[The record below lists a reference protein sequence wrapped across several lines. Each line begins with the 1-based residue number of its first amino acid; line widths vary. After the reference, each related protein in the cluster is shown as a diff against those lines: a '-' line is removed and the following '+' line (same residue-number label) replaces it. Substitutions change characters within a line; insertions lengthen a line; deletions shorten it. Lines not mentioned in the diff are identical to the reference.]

1 MLPGLFQ
8 VFGCGAAI
16 EQWIEPWKW
25 WRWPS
30 ADHWCGCD
38 WASERRKEL
47 QKHAPDRETAG
58 DMLPLSASPA
68 GTYLSLASLPPSG
81 EGEDQPLFLA
91 IRINGWGSTRL
102 IRLAGRLKRL
112 VGPTFMTFLTHLYS
126 SVDF

>member
-1 MLPGLFQ
+1 MFQ

-30 ADHWCGCD
+30 ADHWRGCD

-68 GTYLSLASLPPSG
+68 GTYLSLASLPPFG
-81 EGEDQPLFLA
+81 EGEGQPLFLA
-91 IRINGWGSTRL
+91 IRINRIMGKHAANSTRWSSRGL
-102 IRLAGRLKRL
+102 LVQRL
-112 VGPTFMTFLTHLYS
+112 
-126 SVDF
+126 